1 MISYDECVAE
11 IQALL
16 AQSHAGGSIVPPESD
31 LIDELGLASLDV
43 MELIEALEDRFDVA
57 FPLNELGDVRT
68 ISDLAQRIQN
78 LT

>member
-1 MISYDECVAE
+1 MIKYDECVSE
-11 IQALL
+11 IQTLL

-57 FPLNELGDVRT
+57 FPINELGDVRT
-68 ISDLAQRIQN
+68 IADLAQRFQN

>member
-1 MISYDECVAE
+1 MISYDECVSE
-11 IQALL
+11 IQTLL

-57 FPLNELGDVRT
+57 FPINELGDVRT
-68 ISDLAQRIQN
+68 IADLA
-78 LT
+78 